1 MEKYFKSIEQVSR
14 EEERQHKSAT
24 ETITQANQTQNWR
37 GALKELK
44 INTESHHKL
53 QDGWDLTPD
62 SMSSR
67 LIDSGVAMVFNDD
80 DAKIDGVAFDK
91 MGSRVGMFAT

>member
-1 MEKYFKSIEQVSR
+1 M
-14 EEERQHKSAT
+14 T
-24 ETITQANQTQNWR
+24 TTQANQTQNWR

-44 INTESHHKL
+44 INTENHHKL
-53 QDGWDLTPD
+53 QDDGDITPD

-67 LIDSGVAMVFNDD
+67 LIDSGVAMGFD

-91 MGSRVGMFAT
+91 MGSRVGTFAA